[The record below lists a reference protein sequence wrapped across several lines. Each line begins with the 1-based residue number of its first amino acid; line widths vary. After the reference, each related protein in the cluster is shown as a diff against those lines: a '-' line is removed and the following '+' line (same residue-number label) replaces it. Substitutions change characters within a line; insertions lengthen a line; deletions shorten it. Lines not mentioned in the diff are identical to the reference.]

1 MTPSPSLVDL
11 AMAEPFTPAHHST
24 VTSRYLVQSDNL
36 ILQECVMA
44 AGGRAAAHVHDDKDQ
59 VFLVLD
65 GALRVRSNAKSEV
78 VVGADH
84 SLHIPAG
91 VRHAVD
97 NPEPRPC
104 RYFVITYPA
113 APWRRSRQTAC

>member
-1 MTPSPSLVDL
+1 MSSSPNLADL
-11 AMAEPFTPAHHST
+11 AMAEPFTPADHSN
-24 VTSRYLVQSDNL
+24 VTSRYLVQGENL

-65 GALRVRSNAKSEV
+65 GALRVRSGAESEV
-78 VVGADH
+78 VVGADQ

-91 VRHAVD
+91 CRHAAD
-97 NPEPRPC
+97 NPGQRPC

-113 APWRRSRQTAC
+113 AE